1 MLCVQQCGYLLS
13 TTAVYIVCGKV
24 VQFGNVAVST
34 GQTIARARVEKG
46 PAALRPSGDV
56 GSIGKVLP
64 RSARGCIQAAAA
76 AGAGSKRIC
85 DAALRFTGSL
95 RVAGAK
101 VGAILG

>member
-1 MLCVQQCGYLLS
+1 
-13 TTAVYIVCGKV
+13 VYIVCGKV
-24 VQFGNVAVST
+24 VQCGNVAAST
-34 GQTIARARVEKG
+34 GHTIARARVEKG
-46 PAALRPSGDV
+46 PAARHRGNTEDTLSPSGDV
-56 GSIGKVLP
+56 GSIGKILP
-64 RSARGCIQAAAA
+64 RSTRDFIQAAAA

>member
-1 MLCVQQCGYLLS
+1 MQQHS
-13 TTAVYIVCGKV
+13 TSTYSHVD
-24 VQFGNVAVST
+24 NVAVST
-34 GQTIARARVEKG
+34 GHASVIRLGLARARVEKG
-46 PAALRPSGDV
+46 PAALKPSGDV
-56 GSIGKVLP
+56 GSLGEVLP